1 MYQDSDVGRVRRAD
15 QEPQAVRR
23 VCCAQEPEIAIRRR
37 VTLRQADSD
46 AYLVSTHET
55 MTTMDLDWLLGCVSS
70 QHYRYSRHGDRERQ
84 NDELTLLEVEQAM
97 LSGRIT

>member
-1 MYQDSDVGRVRRAD
+1 
-15 QEPQAVRR
+15 
-23 VCCAQEPEIAIRRR
+23 
-37 VTLRQADSD
+37 
-46 AYLVSTHET
+46 